1 MRKIRTLSVVN
12 PIHGAEIMS
21 VLTPRSS
28 PLTRSD
34 AYHLL
39 RRATYLASPE
49 RAAALVGKSPSEAF
63 ETLVSPPND
72 GTLPSWSSTAPT
84 NDDFAVVASR
94 WPELQRWWTGRI
106 VADDGGLREKMTLF
120 WHNVFTCDYITVYF
134 PQFNVVQSRTIRSLA
149 LESYKELSRAMVG
162 DPAMLVY
169 LNGNQ
174 SIKGNPN
181 ENFAREWF
189 ELFSLGIGNYTEQDI
204 VEAAR
209 AFTGW
214 SISGLTGRHNPQLS
228 DTSEKTILGRT
239 GNWTWRDVVDITL
252 EQPACA
258 RFLARKLWRT
268 FVENDPDTQTIE
280 AVAERIRAS
289 NYVMLPVLRE
299 IMTSE
304 AFYDSRVRG
313 ALIKSPIE
321 LITGLMATFGA
332 KDVARAQI
340 VEGATRLEQQ
350 LYYPPTVEGWKG
362 HHAWISSST
371 YPLRQRIGQ
380 SFIEART
387 ADGRPIRTESNT
399 DLSIDV
405 MDFVR
410 SFPGSATARGFVR
423 DATAALLAIAISE
436 EQENVLVEI
445 VMRGLDENLYWNL
458 EDPAM
463 PGGIR
468 NFLAAV
474 VRMPEYQLL

>member
-1 MRKIRTLSVVN
+1 
-12 PIHGAEIMS
+12 MS
-21 VLTPRSS
+21 VLSPRTT
-28 PLTRSD
+28 PLTSAD

-39 RRATYLASPE
+39 RRGTYHASPQK
-49 RAAALVGKSPSEAF
+49 AALLVGKTPAEAF
-63 ETLVSPPND
+63 EILVTPAND
-72 GTLPSWSSTAPT
+72 GTLPSWAQTAPT
-84 NDDFAVVASR
+84 NDDFAVVAAR
-94 WPELQRWWTGRI
+94 WPELQRWWAGRI
-106 VADDGGLREKMTLF
+106 VASDGGLREKMTLF

-149 LESYKELSRAMVG
+149 LESYKDLSRAMVG
-162 DPAMLVY
+162 DPAMLIY

-189 ELFSLGIGNYTEQDI
+189 ELFSLGVGNYTEQDI

-214 SISGLTGRHNPQLS
+214 SISGLAGRHNPQLS
-228 DTSEKTILGRT
+228 DNGEKTILGRT
-239 GNWTWRDVVDITL
+239 GNWTWRDVLDITF

-258 RFLARKLWRT
+258 RFIARRLWRT
-268 FVENDPDTQTIE
+268 FVENDPSDETID
-280 AVAERIRAS
+280 AVAERIRQADFI
-289 NYVMLPVLRE
+289 MLPVLRD
-299 IMTSE
+299 ILTSE
-304 AFYDSRVRG
+304 AFYSSRVRG

-321 LITGLMATFGA
+321 LITGLMASFATPTL
-332 KDVARAQI
+332 ARTQI
-340 VEGATRLEQQ
+340 LEGATRLDQQ

-362 HHAWISSST
+362 HHAWISSTT

-380 SFIEART
+380 SFVEART
-387 ADGRPIRTESNT
+387 ADGRPLRTEANT
-399 DLSIDV
+399 DLSVDV
-405 MDFVR
+405 MGFVR

-423 DATAALLAIAISE
+423 DATTALLAIAISK
-436 EQENVLVEI
+436 EQEDVLVEI

-458 EDPAM
+458 DDPAM